1 MSVETSTNTSS
12 NTKATARRSKGFSP
26 RSLYRALSIA
36 EAITWTLLILGLVA
50 KYLLLVGPTGDLVLR
65 IGGTVHGFVFLS
77 YGATAILVG
86 INQRWNP
93 LLAVGAV
100 ATAIVPYATIPFDHW
115 LERKNKLDGSWR
127 VTTTDDPRDANWFD
141 AVVRWMLGRPYLL
154 GALIVVA
161 IVALFAI
168 LLLIGPPGGSK

>member
-1 MSVETSTNTSS
+1 MSTGADT
-12 NTKATARRSKGFSP
+12 ATAGVRKGFSP
-26 RSLYRALSIA
+26 RSLYRTLSIA
-36 EAITWTLLILGLVA
+36 EAITWTLLILGLLA
-50 KYLLLVGPTGDLVLR
+50 KYLVLVGPTGDLVLR
-65 IGGTVHGFVFLS
+65 ISGTIHGFVFLS

-127 VTTTDDPRDANWFD
+127 VTKTDDPRDANWFD
-141 AVVRWMLGRPYLL
+141 GLVRWMLNRPYLL
-154 GALIVVA
+154 AFLIAMAIVV
-161 IVALFAI
+161 LFAV
-168 LLLIGPPGGSK
+168 LLFVGPPGGSK